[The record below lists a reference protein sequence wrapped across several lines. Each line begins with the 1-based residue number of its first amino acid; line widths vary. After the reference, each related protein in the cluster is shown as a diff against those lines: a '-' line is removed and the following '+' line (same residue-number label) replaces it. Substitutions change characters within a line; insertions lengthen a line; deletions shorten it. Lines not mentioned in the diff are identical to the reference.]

1 MLTSPSDKK
10 LFLIDAYA
18 LIFRAYYAFI
28 KNPRINSKGINTS
41 AVFGFTN
48 SILEVIRIEK
58 PTHFAVVFDPPG
70 GSFRTEIYPE
80 YKANRDATPEDIKL
94 SVPLIKKVLDG
105 LQIPYRM
112 EMGYEADDLIGYL
125 AKNAEAEGYD
135 VYMMT
140 PDKDFGQLV
149 TDRVKMYRPGRGRN
163 PAEIW
168 GPEEVCARFGL
179 NRTDQVIDY
188 LGLMG
193 DASDNIP
200 GVPGVGAK
208 TASKL
213 LCEFD
218 SIDGLYENTEK
229 LKGKLREKVEANHD
243 LAMLSQKLATIE
255 LDIPAEVNIEGMVR
269 KEMDADLLKTI
280 LEELEFRTL
289 IRNLIPS
296 TTSQTISKK
305 IEVGKPLVKGIEKTS
320 EPEGQLSMFGDTT
333 KQTSLD
339 NKVSNSDEIIAREAV
354 EVTEI
359 KSAEYV
365 IAKPPGDYKR
375 VETKEERAELISK
388 LSKSEGWGFHVI
400 TSGFNPMLDKLLGV
414 SFALVAGEAWY
425 VDLSD
430 DEGDILLEFKPVLE
444 KVEKIVYAT
453 NYKFSLKV
461 LAMHGVDLSHNV
473 FDNMVAHYLL
483 DPDTSHKL
491 EDLAEVYL
499 NYKAISLLELLG
511 KGKNRKSFV
520 DIEIDII
527 VDYACE
533 SADLVLQLAKVF
545 RSEIDQVQMTS
556 LLNDME
562 MPLISILA
570 GMELTGVKIDV
581 DMLDKYNV
589 DLSLQLNTLQDQI
602 LKEAGVDFNI
612 DSPKQL
618 GEVLFETLVITEKAK
633 KTKTGQYQTGE
644 DVLRKLA
651 DNHPIVPHIIEY
663 RKLKKLKSTYVEP
676 LPKLVHPKTGRI
688 HTSYMQ
694 TVAST
699 GRLSSKDPN
708 LQNIPIRT
716 EAGRQIRKAF
726 IPRDSD
732 HVLLGADYSQVELR
746 VAAAMSN
753 DPGLCEAF
761 QKGQDIHSATASK
774 VFGVKLEEVTR
785 EQRTQAKAVN
795 FGILYGQGAFGLAD
809 ELGIKR
815 AEAKAI
821 IIAYH
826 EQFSTLEAFTKSCVD
841 LAREKGYAETIL
853 GRRRKLPGINSNNG
867 MVKAFAERNAVNAP
881 IQGSAA
887 DIIKIAMVNL
897 ARELKKGG
905 WKSKLIMQ
913 VHDELVLDVPKS
925 ELEGIM
931 PVVKRCMEDA
941 VELNIPLLVDMKFG
955 NDWLEAH

>member
-28 KNPRINSKGINTS
+28 KNPRINSKGVNTS

-48 SILEVIRIEK
+48 SILEVIRVEK
-58 PTHFAVVFDPPG
+58 PTHFVVVFDPPG
-70 GSFRTEIYPE
+70 GSFRNEIYPE

-94 SVPLIKKVLDG
+94 SVPLIKKVLEG

-112 EMGYEADDLIGYL
+112 EMGFEADDLIGYL
-125 AKNAEAEGYD
+125 AKKAEAEGYD

-149 TDRVKMYRPGRGRN
+149 TDRVKMYKPGRGRN

-168 GPEEVCARFGL
+168 GPEEVCTKFGL

-208 TASKL
+208 TAAKL

-218 SIDGLYENTEK
+218 SIEGLYENTHK

-243 LAMLSQKLATIE
+243 LALLSQRLATIE
-255 LDIPAEVNIEGMVR
+255 LNIPAEVNISGMIR
-269 KEMDADLLKTI
+269 RDLDADLLKSI

-289 IRNLIPS
+289 IRSLIP
-296 TTSQTISKK
+296 TDKK
-305 IEVGKPLVKGIEKTS
+305 PVIENDAKFEET
-320 EPEGQLSMFGDTT
+320 EGQLSMFGGEA
-333 KQTSLD
+333 SH
-339 NKVSNSDEIIAREAV
+339 KVSKTELKTNASTESNLSDDIEEAY
-354 EVTEI
+354 EF
-359 KSAEYV
+359 
-365 IAKPPGDYKR
+365 AKPAGDYSIIK
-375 VETKEERAELISK
+375 TKDERKELILK
-388 LSKSEGWGFHVI
+388 LSKSKGWGFHII
-400 TSGFNPMLDKLLGV
+400 TDGFNSMQDRLLGV
-414 SFALVAGEAWY
+414 AFAIEKGKGYY
-425 VDLSD
+425 VDLSGSNA
-430 DEGDILLEFKPVLE
+430 EVLKEFKSILE
-444 KVEKIVYAT
+444 SEEKTISAT
-453 NYKFSLKV
+453 NYKFAIKV
-461 LAMHGVDLSHNV
+461 LGMYGIQLSAQV
-473 FDNMVAHYLL
+473 FDTMVAHYLL

-491 EDLAEVYL
+491 EDLAEVFL
-499 NYKAISLLELLG
+499 NYKAISLLGILG
-511 KGKNRKSFV
+511 KGKNRKTFG
-520 DIEIDII
+520 EID
-527 VDYACE
+527 VTVAGYYACE
-533 SADLVLQLAKVF
+533 SADLVLQLKDVFTKELEKVNM
-545 RSEIDQVQMTS
+545 SS

-562 MPLISILA
+562 MPLVSILA

-581 DMLDKYNV
+581 NMLESYNV
-589 DLSLQLNTLQDQI
+589 DLGLQLDTLQDQI
-602 LKEAGVDFNI
+602 LKEAGIEFNI

-618 GEVLFETLVITEKAK
+618 GEILFEKLAITQKAK

-644 DVLRKLA
+644 DVLKKLA
-651 DNHPIVPHIIEY
+651 DLHPIVPNILEY

-726 IPRDSD
+726 IPSDSD

-746 VAAAMSN
+746 VAAAMSK
-753 DPGLCEAF
+753 DPGLCDAF
-761 QKGQDIHSATASK
+761 KKGQDIHSATAAK
-774 VFGVKLEEVTR
+774 VFGVPLEDVTR
-785 EQRTQAKAVN
+785 EQRSQAKAVN
-795 FGILYGQGAFGLAD
+795 FGILYGQGAFGLAE

-826 EQFSTLEAFTKSCVD
+826 EQFATLGAFTKLCID
-841 LAREKGYAETIL
+841 QARENGYAETIM

-887 DIIKIAMVNL
+887 DIIKVAMVNL
-897 ARELKKGG
+897 ARELDEGG
-905 WKSKLIMQ
+905 WRSKLIMQ

-925 ELEGIM
+925 ELKEIM
-931 PVVKRCMEDA
+931 PVVRRCMEDA
-941 VELNIPLLVDMKFG
+941 VELNVPLLVDINYG

>member
-1 MLTSPSDKK
+1 
-10 LFLIDAYA
+10 
-18 LIFRAYYAFI
+18 
-28 KNPRINSKGINTS
+28 
-41 AVFGFTN
+41 
-48 SILEVIRIEK
+48 
-58 PTHFAVVFDPPG
+58 
-70 GSFRTEIYPE
+70 
-80 YKANRDATPEDIKL
+80 
-94 SVPLIKKVLDG
+94 
-105 LQIPYRM
+105 
-112 EMGYEADDLIGYL
+112 
-125 AKNAEAEGYD
+125 
-135 VYMMT
+135 
-140 PDKDFGQLV
+140 
-149 TDRVKMYRPGRGRN
+149 
-163 PAEIW
+163 
-168 GPEEVCARFGL
+168 
-179 NRTDQVIDY
+179 
-188 LGLMG
+188 
-193 DASDNIP
+193 
-200 GVPGVGAK
+200 
-208 TASKL
+208 
-213 LCEFD
+213 
-218 SIDGLYENTEK
+218 
-229 LKGKLREKVEANHD
+229 
-243 LAMLSQKLATIE
+243 
-255 LDIPAEVNIEGMVR
+255 
-269 KEMDADLLKTI
+269 
-280 LEELEFRTL
+280 
-289 IRNLIPS
+289 
-296 TTSQTISKK
+296 
-305 IEVGKPLVKGIEKTS
+305 
-320 EPEGQLSMFGDTT
+320 
-333 KQTSLD
+333 
-339 NKVSNSDEIIAREAV
+339 
-354 EVTEI
+354 
-359 KSAEYV
+359 
-365 IAKPPGDYKR
+365 
-375 VETKEERAELISK
+375 
-388 LSKSEGWGFHVI
+388 
-400 TSGFNPMLDKLLGV
+400 
-414 SFALVAGEAWY
+414 
-425 VDLSD
+425 
-430 DEGDILLEFKPVLE
+430 
-444 KVEKIVYAT
+444 
-453 NYKFSLKV
+453 
-461 LAMHGVDLSHNV
+461 
-473 FDNMVAHYLL
+473 
-483 DPDTSHKL
+483 
-491 EDLAEVYL
+491 
-499 NYKAISLLELLG
+499 
-511 KGKNRKSFV
+511 
-520 DIEIDII
+520 
-527 VDYACE
+527 
-533 SADLVLQLAKVF
+533 
-545 RSEIDQVQMTS
+545 MTS

-589 DLSLQLNTLQDQI
+589 DLSLQLDTLQDQI